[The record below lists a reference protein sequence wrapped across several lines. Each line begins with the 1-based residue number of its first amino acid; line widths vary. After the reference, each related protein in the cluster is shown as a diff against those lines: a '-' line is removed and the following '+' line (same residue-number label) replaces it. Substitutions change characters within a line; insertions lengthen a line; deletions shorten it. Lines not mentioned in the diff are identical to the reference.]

1 MPHGQNPVSY
11 THLADDKD
19 ETETLEPT
27 GNHKNGYVNWLP
39 SLLFK
44 YDVNDDLKLRTSF
57 TETLSRPKYSALIP
71 CVNINRSD
79 NELVMG
85 NSDLTP
91 TISYNLDLSAD
102 YYFKS
107 VGLISAGIFYKK
119 INDFIVDQVIGDYT
133 LSLIHIS
140 NVQQTQHGKLF
151 RLH

>member
-1 MPHGQNPVSY
+1 M
-11 THLADDKD
+11 
-19 ETETLEPT
+19 
-27 GNHKNGYVNWLP
+27 
-39 SLLFK
+39 
-44 YDVNDDLKLRTSF
+44 NDDLKLRTSF

-119 INDFIVDQVIGDYT
+119 INELYRRSGY
-133 LSLIHIS
+133 
-140 NVQQTQHGKLF
+140 
-151 RLH
+151 R